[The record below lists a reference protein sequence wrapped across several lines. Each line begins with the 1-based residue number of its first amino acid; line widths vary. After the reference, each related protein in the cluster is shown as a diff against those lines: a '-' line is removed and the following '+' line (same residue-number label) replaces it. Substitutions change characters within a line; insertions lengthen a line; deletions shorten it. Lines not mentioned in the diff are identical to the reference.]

1 MSHLRFGLV
10 LPQGWIDGLRGL
22 DFEHLKS
29 FALRAEELG
38 FDSLYAYDHFIPYYE
53 YKPLVDKPILECWTL
68 ISAIA
73 AVTSKIRIGEVVTCN
88 SYRNPALLA
97 KMASSLDYISNGRL
111 DLGIGAGWYEEEY
124 ISYGY
129 EFPAASVRI
138 DQLDE
143 ALVIIRSMWLDR
155 VSNFRGRYYRVVN
168 AINYPKP
175 IQRPHPPIM
184 VGGYGRSLLKVAAKH
199 ANIYNCPFV
208 GIEEFKGRMDILK
221 EHCLSIGRDH
231 STIEKSLL
239 MRVIVVDDE
248 YSLKEIVSRVKR
260 EDESVEDF
268 TSRNKDS
275 TIIGYRDDIVNAL
288 RGYASIGV
296 THFILHILALDERF
310 DTLKL
315 LIDACK
321 AV

>member
-1 MSHLRFGLV
+1 MNSLRFGLL
-10 LPQGWIDGLRGL
+10 LPHGWVDDLKHLNFEYLR
-22 DFEHLKS
+22 S

-53 YKPLVDKPILECWTL
+53 YKPLDKPILECWTL

-73 AVTSKIRIGEVVTCN
+73 AVTSKIRIGQIVTCN

-97 KMASSLDYISNGRL
+97 KMASTLDYISNGRL

-124 ISYGY
+124 VSYGY

-138 DQLDE
+138 GQLDE

-155 VSNFRGRYYRVVN
+155 VSNFRGRYYRVIN
-168 AINYPKP
+168 AMNYPKP
-175 IQRPHPPIM
+175 VQKPHPPIM

-208 GIEEFKGRMDILK
+208 SIEEFKGRLDILK
-221 EHCLSIGRDH
+221 EHCLSIGRDYH
-231 STIEKSLL
+231 AIEKSLL
-239 MRVIVVDDE
+239 MRVIVADDE
-248 YSLKEIVSRVKR
+248 HSLKESISMVKR
-260 EDESVEDF
+260 EDERVEDF
-268 TSRNKDS
+268 ISRSKNS
-275 TIIGYRDDIVNAL
+275 TIIGYRDDIVNSL

-296 THFILHILALDERF
+296 THFILHVLALDGRL

-315 LIDACK
+315 LIDTCK